1 MSIEYKYVSSHVVFL
16 IKMQNACHTLDDFDL
31 VGAINQQ
38 KQKHQQQQKHFFSFI
53 NVELNEYPRARMVAV
68 FENTTFLNASFM
80 RNFCN
85 GTSLLFVFVAAHL
98 LLLHLICK

>member
-1 MSIEYKYVSSHVVFL
+1 MSIEYKYVSSNVVFL

-38 KQKHQQQQKHFFSFI
+38 KQKHQQQQNIFFSFI

-68 FENTTFLNASFM
+68 FQNITFLNASFV

-85 GTSLLFVFVAAHL
+85 GTSLLFCFCCCTFIIASFDL
-98 LLLHLICK
+98 